1 MLRWLQ
7 SSSGAAS
14 KPTRDVGATTGEEQK
29 CPGMARA
36 LQRILSDREQP
47 EVLDLGQF
55 SRSAAV
61 YLANR
66 GARVSVE
73 DFVPPSEK
81 RKRRKTK
88 TTTGDGEQSEPP
100 KPDPVVIP
108 HDDGK
113 FDLVLAW
120 EHWDFVPPERLA
132 EFAAEVGRVLAPGG
146 WLVLYAKD
154 CPGAEPGGE
163 EQVGGYSLA
172 ADDRMVRLPGSGPA
186 RPRWSHPNRAIER
199 ALAPLSVQAI
209 HLLPNRIREFLV
221 RKPPKPS

>member
-1 MLRWLQ
+1 
-7 SSSGAAS
+7 
-14 KPTRDVGATTGEEQK
+14 
-29 CPGMARA
+29 MARA
-36 LQRILSDREQP
+36 LQRILSAREQP

-73 DFVPPSEK
+73 SFVPPLPL
-81 RKRRKTK
+81 RRKK
-88 TTTGDGEQSEPP
+88 KTTGDNGERAAPS
-100 KPDPVVIP
+100 KPEPVVIP
-108 HDDGK
+108 HEDGK

-146 WLVLYAKD
+146 WLVLYSKD
-154 CPGAEPGGE
+154 SPGAEAGRE
-163 EQVGGYSLA
+163 EQAGSYSLV
-172 ADDRMVRLPGSGPA
+172 ADDRMVRIPAAGPA
-186 RPRWSHPNRAIER
+186 APRWSHPNRAIER
-199 ALAPLSVQAI
+199 ALAPLAVQAI
-209 HLLPNRIREFLV
+209 HLQPNRIREFLV

>member
-7 SSSGAAS
+7 SSGAAS
-14 KPTRDVGATTGEEQK
+14 RATRAVGATTGEEQK

-36 LQRILSDREQP
+36 LQRILSEREQP

-73 DFVPPSEK
+73 DFVPPSPK
-81 RKRRKTK
+81 RKKRRTTDGNGEKTE
-88 TTTGDGEQSEPP
+88 TPRAE
-100 KPDPVVIP
+100 PVVIP

-132 EFAAEVGRVLAPGG
+132 EFAAEVDRILAPGG

-154 CPGAEPGGE
+154 SPGAEAGRE
-163 EQVGGYSLA
+163 EQVGGYSLT
-172 ADDRMVRLPGSGPA
+172 ADDRMVRLPAAGPA
-186 RPRWSHPNRAIER
+186 RPRWTHPNRAIEQ

-209 HLLPNRIREFLV
+209 HLQPNRIREFLV
-221 RKPPKPS
+221 RKSPKPS

>member
-1 MLRWLQ
+1 
-7 SSSGAAS
+7 
-14 KPTRDVGATTGEEQK
+14 
-29 CPGMARA
+29 MARA
-36 LQRILSDREQP
+36 LQRILSEREQP

-73 DFVPPSEK
+73 DFVPPSPK
-81 RKRRKTK
+81 RKKRKT
-88 TTTGDGEQSEPP
+88 TGGNGEQAKPP
-100 KPDPVVIP
+100 IVEPVVIP

-113 FDLVLAW
+113 FDLVLGW
-120 EHWDFVPPERLA
+120 EHWDFIPPDRLA
-132 EFAAEVGRVLAPGG
+132 EFAAEVVRVLAPGG

-154 CPGAEPGGE
+154 SPGAEPGRE
-163 EQVGGYSLA
+163 EQAAGYSLA
-172 ADDRMVRLPGSGPA
+172 ADDRMVRLASTGPA
-186 RPRWSHPNRAIER
+186 RPRWTHPNRAIER
-199 ALAPLSVQAI
+199 ALTPLSVQAI

>member
-7 SSSGAAS
+7 SSGAAS
-14 KPTRDVGATTGEEQK
+14 RATRDLGATTGEEQK

-36 LQRILSDREQP
+36 LQRILSEREQP

-73 DFVPPSEK
+73 DFVPPAPT
-81 RKRRKTK
+81 RKTRK
-88 TTTGDGEQSEPP
+88 TLNGDGDRSAPP
-100 KPDPVVIP
+100 KPQPVVVP
-108 HDDGK
+108 HEDGK

-132 EFAAEVGRVLAPGG
+132 EFAAEIGRVMAPGG

-154 CPGAEPGGE
+154 DPGAEAGRE
-163 EQVGGYSLA
+163 EQAGSYSLA
-172 ADDRMVRLPGSGPA
+172 ADDRMVRLPAAGPA
-186 RPRWSHPNRAIER
+186 RPRWTHPNRAIER
-199 ALAPLSVQAI
+199 ALAPLAVQAI
-209 HLLPNRIREFLV
+209 HLQPNRIREFLV
-221 RKPPKPS
+221 RKSPKPS

>member
-7 SSSGAAS
+7 SSVSSSRAT
-14 KPTRDVGATTGEEQK
+14 PDVGASTGEEQK
-29 CPGMARA
+29 CPGIARA
-36 LQRILSDREQP
+36 LQRILSEREQP

-73 DFVPPSEK
+73 DFVPPPPK
-81 RKRRKTK
+81 RKKRI
-88 TTTGDGEQSEPP
+88 TTSGNGEKSETP
-100 KPDPVVIP
+100 KAEPVVIP
-108 HDDGK
+108 QGDGK

-120 EHWDFVPPERLA
+120 ELWDFVPPDRLA
-132 EFAAEVGRVLAPGG
+132 EFAAEVVRVLAPGG

-154 CPGAEPGGE
+154 SPGADPGRE
-163 EQVGGYSLA
+163 EQAGSYSLV
-172 ADDRMVRLPGSGPA
+172 ADDRMVRLPAAGPP
-186 RPRWSHPNRAIER
+186 RPRWTHPNRAIER

-209 HLLPNRIREFLV
+209 HLQPNRIREFLV
-221 RKPPKPS
+221 RKPPEPS